1 MSLSQLASLSLSS
14 GPLSAS
20 QRLDRAR
27 QQLELKAYPEAYF
40 EAVQGLDDD
49 VVGLTEDLRRELVIA
64 AGRSTGEAA
73 VWDLAV
79 VVRRLP
85 SLCSA
90 MYGPSS

>member
-14 GPLSAS
+14 DPLSAS
-20 QRLDRAR
+20 QRLDRSR

-64 AGRSTGEAA
+64 AGRSTGGAA

-85 SLCSA
+85 SL
-90 MYGPSS
+90 